1 VFASADGDLQIAHR
15 ICAALAETPRFIS
28 PTDFHNS
35 VHNAAAGYWSIA
47 SHAQGPSTAIAAYN
61 HSFAVGLMEALGMV
75 LIEQQATLLVAYDV
89 PGPTPLLEKRPVQN
103 QVGMGLILTPKRTAN
118 TLARLSTK
126 PISSA
131 ATPMNESALEVMRS
145 GNPAARALPL
155 LQLLAYGRSGSIALS
170 LPNDAS
176 VEIHLEMD
184 LQ

>member
-1 VFASADGDLQIAHR
+1 
-15 ICAALAETPRFIS
+15 
-28 PTDFHNS
+28 
-35 VHNAAAGYWSIA
+35 
-47 SHAQGPSTAIAAYN
+47 
-61 HSFAVGLMEALGMV
+61 MV
-75 LIEQQATLLVAYDV
+75 LVEQQATLLVAYDV

-103 QVGMGLILTPKRTAN
+103 QVGVGLILTPKRTAN